1 MAVHLGAVHSVKQ
14 RACRR
19 TQWVTLIWPPLP
31 ASIQSQTLWF
41 SPICQH
47 AAFTVDDVRQH
58 SALILPKA
66 FNALSGKYQ
75 FLGKMIYW
83 LSCTS
88 LELRDFNTH
97 KVSFEMRGKRFSVPV
112 LVSGR
117 GQPRIQMQ
125 VEQSKRKEFG
135 EEGSGK
141 RTAGLFCR
149 KQSAAKWLTCPCVK
163 VHSLIKEKEAVA
175 RDCWIWDGAVRCQ
188 TCTCFTHGWSA
199 GEHAQMQTHVDTSSR
214 GKWVTLTRSVSLA
227 VVLYRSL
234 AVSHYTHTHK
244 CICIHNA
251 CTKRKKG
258 IPTPTYLHINTLILS
273 SSAQTKTSEHL
284 WADVCA
290 VFQTRGVVA
299 ASRTPWQQE
308 VEKNKQNKWAIYIA
322 LMKLSLVQFY
332 LHSTFDSKNCL

>member
-1 MAVHLGAVHSVKQ
+1 MSHSDLATSTCQHPV
-14 RACRR
+14 
-19 TQWVTLIWPPLP
+19 TDTLI
-31 ASIQSQTLWF
+31 QSNMPTRCFYCGW
-41 SPICQH
+41 
-47 AAFTVDDVRQH
+47 VRQH

-149 KQSAAKWLTCPCVK
+149 KQSAAK
-163 VHSLIKEKEAVA
+163 
-175 RDCWIWDGAVRCQ
+175 
-188 TCTCFTHGWSA
+188 
-199 GEHAQMQTHVDTSSR
+199 
-214 GKWVTLTRSVSLA
+214 
-227 VVLYRSL
+227 
-234 AVSHYTHTHK
+234 
-244 CICIHNA
+244 
-251 CTKRKKG
+251 
-258 IPTPTYLHINTLILS
+258 
-273 SSAQTKTSEHL
+273 
-284 WADVCA
+284 
-290 VFQTRGVVA
+290 
-299 ASRTPWQQE
+299 
-308 VEKNKQNKWAIYIA
+308 
-322 LMKLSLVQFY
+322 
-332 LHSTFDSKNCL
+332 